1 MNVQMNLVQ
10 SPEAVRSPHMVPTPV
25 SADALVPPK
34 AVSFIDR
41 FREIVSDPLN
51 LLIERHPLAGTV
63 DADQMVT
70 THCGLKVPY
79 AGAGSYYEDFSQILV
94 INRGVHEPLEEFVFQ
109 ELIKKLPDNP
119 SMLELGSYW
128 SHYSMWMKLN
138 RPGASNVMVE
148 PDRNGLKAGIENFRR
163 NRLEGDFLHA
173 MVGDGAFR
181 VDDYLKDK
189 PKLNLLHSDIQGYEV
204 QMLGGAA
211 QSLDQRKI
219 DYLCISTHSE
229 ALHREVLG
237 RVESHGYRIEVESG
251 ITAHTTAMDGLVFA
265 SSPGAEALF
274 GGFRSLGRSEI
285 VTATPQVLV
294 EFVSK
299 ALNRGPN

>member
-1 MNVQMNLVQ
+1 MNVQQMNPAQ
-10 SPEAVRSPHMVPTPV
+10 GAAPRMMPRPV

-51 LLIERHPLAGTV
+51 LLIERHTLAGTV
-63 DADQMVT
+63 DAYQMVT

-79 AGAGSYYEDFSQILV
+79 AGQGSYYEDFSQILV

-109 ELIKKLPDNP
+109 ELIKVLPDNP

-128 SHYSMWMKLN
+128 SHYSMWMQLKH
-138 RPGASNVMVE
+138 PGATNVMVE
-148 PDRNGLKAGIENFRR
+148 PDANGLRAGIENFRR
-163 NRLEGDFLHA
+163 NGLDGEFIHA
-173 MVGDGAFR
+173 MVADGAFR

-189 PKLNLLHSDIQGYEV
+189 AKLNLLHSDIQGYEV

-211 QSLDQRKI
+211 ASLDQRKI
-219 DYLCISTHSE
+219 DYLCVSTHSN
-229 ALHREVLG
+229 ALHREVMH

-251 ITAHTTAMDGLVFA
+251 IDAHTTAMDGLVFA
-265 SSPGAEALF
+265 SSPAARPLF
-274 GGFRSLGRSEI
+274 SGFRSLGRAEI
-285 VTATPQVLV
+285 ATAKPELLV
-294 EFVSK
+294 GFLSDT
-299 ALNRGPN
+299 LNRGQN